1 MKLWKETEPGPERI
15 KLGLGMISQ
24 SRDLMERQQEE
35 IDLLHRAQEK
45 AESRASMICQELKD
59 SEKELRLLE
68 NELDLMDDFST
79 YEQLTKH
86 IIHDKDGVF
95 PKEYDDT
102 TYNTPNTPEAIKDA
116 NIAKQIQTTEK
127 NRSDQEIH
135 LQRRKAL
142 EDELTSIIADVDKKK
157 NSLKELEI
165 NISDMEETRERKDRE
180 FNRIQRDLMELL
192 NEQKYELDQLR
203 EKGIELETA
212 TSTSAKVASETAQKA
227 HEHEKQTSLMFNQQ
241 EELMKFQFMS
251 MSLSYFS
258 SLNMLKQMKNIA
270 QDATNTAVN
279 NSAKTAAA
287 AAIAAAAANLPSSR
301 VINTDG
307 GDNVTADIR
316 EAEQMLE
323 KCKRNVDEKVSN
335 EAYEFPSDCRLW
347 SIADVSNW
355 LRSLSLGAYVKVGD
369 II

>member
-1 MKLWKETEPGPERI
+1 
-15 KLGLGMISQ
+15 MISN

-68 NELDLMDDFST
+68 NELDLMDDFNE

-86 IIHDKDGVF
+86 VIHNEDDRF

-102 TYNTPNTPEAIKDA
+102 TYHIPNTTDTISDA
-116 NIAKQIQTTEK
+116 KITKQMQNTEK
-127 NRSDQEIH
+127 NRPNQDIH
-135 LQRRKAL
+135 IRRRKAL
-142 EDELTSIIADVDKKK
+142 ENELTSIIADVDKKK
-157 NSLKELEI
+157 NALKELEI
-165 NISDMEETRERKDRE
+165 NISDMEETRQRKDRE

-212 TSTSAKVASETAQKA
+212 TSTSAKVASETAQRA

-258 SLNMLKQMKNIA
+258 SLNMLKQMKNMA
-270 QDATNTAVN
+270 HDATNAAVN

-301 VINTDG
+301 VTNTYV
-307 GDNVTADIR
+307 GDTVTADIR

-323 KCKRNVDEKVSN
+323 KCKKNIDEKDSN
-335 EAYEFPSDCRLW
+335 ETYEFPSDCRLW

-355 LRSLSLGAYVKVGD
+355 LRSLSLGAYVKVGH